1 MKTLLSIVLF
11 CLINFHKSIFA
22 FVPSGRAEHNAVLI
36 DKRLYFHG
44 GARWRDGYAPDQL
57 FYLDV
62 SKSFTTYDIS
72 LMPWI
77 NLSSI
82 SGVSCKTGA
91 TACADETTIYYIGG
105 NHCGGLVSKFDTIS
119 LQWSEPT
126 TSGSIP
132 TSTFERPG
140 EEMKWVQCV
149 ILEHKIHIYGGFAA
163 HKMNILDTSQ
173 LYWSSFTS
181 SLIYSGTQY
190 YSATLLNDS
199 ILYIGGT
206 FRTLG
211 PFYDSTLSGCQTN
224 SNQELPISIFN
235 TNDNTW
241 RVVTTTGQ
249 IPTKKCNYASV
260 YIPQH
265 NRILLF
271 YGADDVTINSLD
283 TLTFTWTIPVILNSG
298 GPLRRLMGHTT
309 TLIGAYVLIAFGYYL
324 TDDRTLISSD
334 IFLLDVS
341 HKDSY
346 NWVTTYDPINSIQP
360 IPTSPTSPTSPSNIS
375 IGAAIAGMIVCGII
389 GMIIGGVLIG
399 LLRPFID
406 HINRVNYDRLQ

>member
-1 MKTLLSIVLF
+1 
-11 CLINFHKSIFA
+11 CIFA
-22 FVPSGRAEHNAVLI
+22 FVPSGRGEHNAILV

-44 GARWRDGYAPDQL
+44 GWRAYEGYAPNQS

-72 LMPWI
+72 LMHWTD
-77 NLSSI
+77 LSSV
-82 SGVSCKTGA
+82 SGVTCKASA

-105 NHCGGLVSKFDTIS
+105 SHCGGLVSKFDTIS

-126 TSGSIP
+126 ASGSIA
-132 TSTFERPG
+132 TSPYERPG

-149 ILEHKIHIYGGFAA
+149 ILGHKIYVYGGFTA
-163 HKMNILDTSQ
+163 HKMNILDTSK
-173 LYWSSFTS
+173 LFWSTFTS
-181 SLIYSGTQY
+181 SLTYSRMQL

-206 FRTLG
+206 FSSSG
-211 PFYDSTLSGCQTN
+211 GCQTN
-224 SNQELPISIFN
+224 SNQELPISMFN

-241 RVVTTTGQ
+241 RIVTTSGQ
-249 IPTKKCNYASV
+249 IPTSKCYHASV

-271 YGADDVTINSLD
+271 YGYNDITINSLD

-298 GPLRRLMGHTT
+298 GPLRLLVGHTA

-324 TDDRTLISSD
+324 TDEGPLTSSD

-346 NWVTTYDPINSIQP
+346 KWVTIYDPINSIQP
-360 IPTSPTSPTSPSNIS
+360 IPASPTSPSNIN
-375 IGAAIAGMIVCGII
+375 IGAVIAGAIGLLII
-389 GMIIGGVLIG
+389 GMILGGMIIGF
-399 LLRPFID
+399 LRPIIERAN
-406 HINRVNYDRLQ
+406 INRVNYDQLP

>member
-1 MKTLLSIVLF
+1 MNTLLSIVLF

-22 FVPSGRAEHNAVLI
+22 FVPSGRTEHNAVLI

-44 GARWRDGYAPDQL
+44 GWGIGGYAPDQL

-62 SKSFTTYDIS
+62 SKR
-72 LMPWI
+72 
-77 NLSSI
+77 NLQNS
-82 SGVSCKTGA
+82 A

-105 NHCGGLVSKFDTIS
+105 SHCGGLVSKFDTIS

-132 TSTFERPG
+132 TSKFEKPG

-149 ILEHKIHIYGGFAA
+149 ILGHKIHIYGGLAV

-173 LYWSSFTS
+173 LYWSSFAS
-181 SLIYSGTQY
+181 SLMYSGTQY

-199 ILYIGGT
+199 ILYIGGASSL
-206 FRTLG
+206 LG
-211 PFYDSTLSGCQTN
+211 PFYGSTLSGCQIN

-235 TNDNTW
+235 TTDNTW
-241 RVVTTTGQ
+241 RVVITTGQ
-249 IPTKKCNYASV
+249 IPTKKCNHASV
-260 YIPQH
+260 HIPQH

-298 GPLRRLMGHTT
+298 GPLRRLMGHTA
-309 TLIGAYVLIAFGYYL
+309 TLIGAYVLITF
-324 TDDRTLISSD
+324 
-334 IFLLDVS
+334 
-341 HKDSY
+341 DSY
-346 NWVTTYDPINSIQP
+346 KWVITYDPINSIQP
-360 IPTSPTSPTSPSNIS
+360 IPASPTSPSNINLG
-375 IGAAIAGMIVCGII
+375 IVIAGAFGILII
-389 GMIIGGVLIG
+389 GMIIGGVLMG
-399 LLRPFID
+399 FLRPII
-406 HINRVNYDRLQ
+406 INRVNYDRLP